1 MTTPSVS
8 LSNRHP
14 VTWLALAHFA
24 NDFFSGIL
32 GILLAAQA
40 DQIGLSK
47 TKIGIASGLYL
58 SVSIAQPM
66 FGWFTDRT
74 HRPAI
79 MISGPI
85 WTALGMLACGLAPNF
100 SILLAGVMFAGIGNA
115 MFHPIAL
122 TSVRAL
128 GGTRKGKSVAVF
140 MLGGNSGFAI
150 APFITGFVLEAV
162 GPPGITPLV
171 AINFI
176 LVPMIL
182 WRLSGQLSFEAPI
195 QRSTQPVETTR
206 ASHWYQGALMVVAA
220 YMLVVLLRGLLHQ
233 GLVTYMPVYFKEQ
246 GRDLQFAGI
255 ATSFLLAFGAIGSY
269 MGASLSDRFSRT
281 WLIII
286 SLVTATPLVTL
297 LLHASGIW
305 IFVLNLAL
313 GFLLS
318 ASWPILLL
326 IGQEVFPGGANGAS
340 GLAFGWG
347 FICSALG
354 NFIAGIMADAIGLH
368 NTFQVLAFLPLPAI
382 FLMLILPRY
391 QKGE

>member
-1 MTTPSVS
+1 MTSTG
-8 LSNRHP
+8 LHNRHP

-32 GILLAAQA
+32 GLLLAAQA

-47 TKIGIASGLYL
+47 TQIGIASGLYL

-66 FGWFTDRT
+66 FGWITDRT
-74 HRPAI
+74 QRPAI
-79 MISGPI
+79 MMSGPL
-85 WTALGMLACGLAPNF
+85 WTALGMLLCGLSTSFPML
-100 SILLAGVMFAGIGNA
+100 IAGVLFAGVGNA

-128 GGTRKGKSVAVF
+128 GGSRKGKSVAVF

-150 APFITGFVLEAV
+150 APFITGFVLEAA
-162 GPPGITPLV
+162 GPRGITPLV
-171 AINFI
+171 AINFV

-182 WRLSGQLSFEAPI
+182 WRLSGQLTLDVPHRRPMPASTEA
-195 QRSTQPVETTR
+195 TTTR
-206 ASHWYQGALMVVAA
+206 RWYQGALIVIGA

-233 GLVTYMPVYFKEQ
+233 GLVTYMPVFFKEQ
-246 GRDLQFAGI
+246 GRDLEFAGI
-255 ATSFLLAFGAIGSY
+255 ATSFLLAFGAVGSY
-269 MGASLSDRFSRT
+269 VGASLSDRFSRSG
-281 WLIII
+281 LIALSI
-286 SLVTATPLVTL
+286 VPATPLVL
-297 LLHASGIW
+297 LLIHADGVW
-305 IFVLNLAL
+305 IFALNLAL

-326 IGQEVFPGGANGAS
+326 MGQEVFPGGANGAS

-347 FICSALG
+347 FICSAMG
-354 NFIAGIMADAIGLH
+354 NFLTGILADAIGLQ
-368 NTFQVLAFLPLPAI
+368 NTFQALAFLPIPATI
-382 FLMLILPRY
+382 LLLMLPHH